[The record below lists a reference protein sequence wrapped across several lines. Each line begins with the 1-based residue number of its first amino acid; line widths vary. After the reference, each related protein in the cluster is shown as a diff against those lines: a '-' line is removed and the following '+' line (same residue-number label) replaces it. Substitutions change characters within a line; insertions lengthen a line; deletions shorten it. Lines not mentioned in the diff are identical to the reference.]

1 MFITSNVYVRTY
13 LLSFMLSH
21 VDISINLFAH
31 QLDVEWMDMFS
42 LDPAP
47 RPGK

>member
-1 MFITSNVYVRTY
+1 MFITSNVYVRTH

-21 VDISINLFAH
+21 VDISINLCAH
-31 QLDVEWMDMFS
+31 QLDVEWMEAS